1 MKHEWYEKAKAFAKE
16 QVQPYAAKSDREG
29 TFPKEAIQALQ
40 DAGWFGLV
48 IPKEYGGMGLGIAEH
63 AEVCVALAEYDPSA
77 SLCYMMSNVGAYCL
91 SLYASEGIK
100 QEVLPKVA
108 KGEAILGLAY
118 SESGTGTHFY
128 LPEMKEDQKADY
140 AILNGRKSF
149 VTTAREADYYITSAH
164 NEQTDTVNLWVVD
177 KNTAGLSFEHQYD
190 GVGLRGNV
198 SDPMRLDHAQVDNFW
213 KIAGNGDG
221 DRYIFIVGLAA
232 SSAGI
237 AMAISREAS
246 RYVKERTYSTG
257 KSLGDFET
265 VEVNLA
271 DIHAQAYAAREVLF
285 NAAQTV
291 ADGDADGF
299 KNVIAARIA
308 TTRAAIENANIGMRL
323 FGGRGFVR
331 YQEPMERLM
340 RDSYGAQVMAPG
352 YDVLRVWLGRML
364 VDLNYLKGI

>member
-1 MKHEWYEKAKAFAKE
+1 MKHELYEKTKAFAEEHLK
-16 QVQPYAAKSDREG
+16 PYAAASDREG
-29 TFPKEAIQALQ
+29 AFPKEGIQALRES
-40 DAGWFGLV
+40 GLFGLV

-100 QEVLPKVA
+100 QEILPKVA

-128 LPEMKEDQKADY
+128 LPEMKEDQRDGY
-140 AILNGRKSF
+140 AILTGRKSF

-164 NEQTDTVNLWVVD
+164 NEDTDSVNLWLVE
-177 KNTAGLSFEHQYD
+177 NNAEGMSFEHNYD

-198 SDPMRLDHAQVDNFW
+198 SDPMVLDHTKVDNFW
-213 KIAGNGDG
+213 KIEGDGDG
-221 DRYIFIVGLAA
+221 DRLIFLVGLAS

-237 AMAISREAS
+237 AMGISRETS

-271 DIHAQAYAAREVLF
+271 DIYANAFAAREVLF
-285 NAAQTV
+285 SAAGMV
-291 ADGDADGF
+291 DENDDEAF
-299 KNVIAARIA
+299 KNIIAARIT
-308 TTRAAIENANIGMRL
+308 TTRSAIENANIGMRL

-364 VDLNYLKGI
+364 ADLNYLKGI